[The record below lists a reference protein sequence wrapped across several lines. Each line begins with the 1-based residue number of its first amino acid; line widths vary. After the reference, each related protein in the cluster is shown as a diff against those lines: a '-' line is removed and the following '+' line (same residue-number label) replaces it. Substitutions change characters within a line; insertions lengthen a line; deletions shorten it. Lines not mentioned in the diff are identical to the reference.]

1 MNSVISET
9 QQRYNNIDVVVVLVT
24 MESAD
29 TDNCAAGQSQQWS
42 VPLGTL
48 VVWSDAGGSTGV
60 EYIYKLLGIPFY
72 FKEACV
78 LVLAILERW
87 GHRDSFY
94 CKLEYLNIWNSSGVG
109 NIFLFLDP
117 KDLRNW
123 LCHSSVTDIFKT
135 ENHCLA

>member
-78 LVLAILERW
+78 LAIFERW
-87 GHRDSFY
+87 G
-94 CKLEYLNIWNSSGVG
+94 C
-109 NIFLFLDP
+109 
-117 KDLRNW
+117 
-123 LCHSSVTDIFKT
+123 
-135 ENHCLA
+135 

>member
-78 LVLAILERW
+78 LAIFERD
-87 GHRDSFY
+87 GDVKHRDSFY
-94 CKLEYLNIWNSSGVG
+94 CKLEYLYGTAHVWETYFY
-109 NIFLFLDP
+109 FL
-117 KDLRNW
+117 NM
-123 LCHSSVTDIFKT
+123 SY
-135 ENHCLA
+135 

>member
-78 LVLAILERW
+78 LAIFERDW
-87 GHRDSFY
+87 DVKHLDSFY
-94 CKLEYLNIWNSSGVG
+94 CKLQYLYGTAHVTCGIHMYFY
-109 NIFLFLDP
+109 FLNMSYLLP
-117 KDLRNW
+117 
-123 LCHSSVTDIFKT
+123 HSSP
-135 ENHCLA
+135 HL